1 MIPETLDCSFVLFS
15 HEFSSVGVGCSGL
28 AAVLVHVEILG
39 VEATAAQVPG

>member
-1 MIPETLDCSFVLFS
+1 MIPETLDCSLVLFS
-15 HEFSSVGVGCSGL
+15 HELSSVGCSGL